1 MVQHK
6 TKTKPKSK
14 VAGRR
19 VHFCP
24 ITTKEPGLRAPTS
37 SPVKPLAVKSVRVVV
52 RGTTEHTEP
61 RVLLREI
68 KQRTGGED
76 VVSVRKAKGKAGA
89 RLLVVEVRG
98 KPNLMAMKRLV
109 QRMKKPSPE
118 GVSVKWYEDALLD
131 GDLVSRQN

>member
-1 MVQHK
+1 MVQCK
-6 TKTKPKSK
+6 FKPKPKLK

-24 ITTKEPGLRAPTS
+24 ITTKEPGL
-37 SPVKPLAVKSVRVVV
+37 KSVRVVV
-52 RGTTEHTEP
+52 RGTTEHTDP

-68 KQRTGGED
+68 KQRTGGAV
-76 VVSVRKAKGKAGA
+76 VVSVRKAKGKAGD